1 MKAAD
6 IMTTPAITVTPQAT
20 VGEVAVLLAE
30 RGISAVPVLEDDRL
44 VGIVSEADL
53 LHRHEIGTD
62 CALRDDPW
70 WLRVFRLDSEP
81 AKYVRSHA
89 VRVADIMTRKVAVV
103 DRDAPLAEVA
113 DVLDKR
119 GVKRLPVTRDGRV
132 IGIVS
137 RSDLVAALAASRAEP
152 ADAAPQDDE
161 AILARLLAELGRQS
175 WWRADLSIATVE
187 NGVVTYR
194 GLMDSEGERAAARV
208 AAEAIPGVRGV
219 KDLRGVYADF
229 VSMV

>member
-62 CALRDDPW
+62 CALRGDPW
-70 WLRVFRLDSEP
+70 WLRMFRLDAEP

-103 DRDAPLAEVA
+103 DPDAPLAGVA

-119 GVKRLPVTRDGRV
+119 GVKRLPVT
-132 IGIVS
+132 
-137 RSDLVAALAASRAEP
+137 L
-152 ADAAPQDDE
+152 
-161 AILARLLAELGRQS
+161 
-175 WWRADLSIATVE
+175 
-187 NGVVTYR
+187 
-194 GLMDSEGERAAARV
+194 
-208 AAEAIPGVRGV
+208 
-219 KDLRGVYADF
+219 
-229 VSMV
+229 